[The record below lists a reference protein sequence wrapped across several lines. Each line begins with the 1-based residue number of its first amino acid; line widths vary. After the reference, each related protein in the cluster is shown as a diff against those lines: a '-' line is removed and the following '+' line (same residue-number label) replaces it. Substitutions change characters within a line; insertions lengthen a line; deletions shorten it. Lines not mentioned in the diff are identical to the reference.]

1 MQLLLPFCAGRIA
14 LFAGLVLASQSALA
28 QDPPI
33 EATAKVFASCHG
45 EAGIPTQKNIPVIW
59 GQNAGYLIYQ
69 LRDFKSGSRKNDIMS
84 PIAAT
89 IDPADASA
97 LATYFSKLKWPN
109 LQQAPAPADVDTKA
123 QSIAGSVGCKG
134 CHLAHFQGDGTT
146 ARLAGQNHD
155 YLVKTMNDFPFNK
168 RGNNPGM
175 SDLMKSI
182 SPDDIA
188 VSGSVSRWPANRPIS
203 RSGPVAAKQKTRA
216 QESKCGGRHFD
227 PSASSVSAARNS
239 CVKLSLCRSDR

>member
-1 MQLLLPFCAGRIA
+1 M
-14 LFAGLVLASQSALA
+14 LASQGAFA
-28 QDPPI
+28 QDPI
-33 EATAKVFASCHG
+33 EAKAKVCATCHG

-89 IDPADASA
+89 IDPADVSK
-97 LATYFSKLKWPN
+97 LAIYFSKLKWPN
-109 LQQAPAPADVDTKA
+109 LQQQPAPADVATKA
-123 QSIAGSVGCKG
+123 ESIAASVGCPG

-155 YLVKTMNDFPFNK
+155 YLVKTMNDFRDK
-168 RGNNPGM
+168 TRGNNPGM

-188 VSGSVSRWPANRPIS
+188 ALGQYLAGLQIDAYL
-203 RSGPVAAKQKTRA
+203 GQG
-216 QESKCGGRHFD
+216 Q
-227 PSASSVSAARNS
+227 
-239 CVKLSLCRSDR
+239 

>member
-1 MQLLLPFCAGRIA
+1 MLRPSLPFRAGHIA
-14 LFAGLVLASQSALA
+14 LFAAMILASQSALA
-28 QDPPI
+28 QDPM
-33 EATAKVFASCHG
+33 EAKAKVCAPCHG

-69 LRDFKSGSRKNDIMS
+69 LRDFKSGARKNDIMS

-89 IDPADASA
+89 IDPADVSA

-109 LQQAPAPADVDTKA
+109 LQQPPAPADVATKA
-123 QSIAGSVGCKG
+123 QSIAASVGCPG
-134 CHLAHFQGDGTT
+134 CHLAYFQGDGTT

-155 YLVKTMNDFPFNK
+155 YLVKTMNDFRDK
-168 RGNNPGM
+168 TRGNNPGM

-188 VSGSVSRWPANRPIS
+188 VLGQYLAGLQIEAYL
-203 RSGPVAAKQKTRA
+203 GQG
-216 QESKCGGRHFD
+216 Q
-227 PSASSVSAARNS
+227 
-239 CVKLSLCRSDR
+239 

>member
-1 MQLLLPFCAGRIA
+1 MVRLPLPSICSRAA
-14 LFAGLVLASQSALA
+14 LFAALMLASQSAFA
-28 QDPPI
+28 QDPI
-33 EATAKVFASCHG
+33 EAKAKACAPCHG
-45 EAGIPTQKNIPVIW
+45 EAGIPIQKNIPVIW

-89 IDPADASA
+89 IDPADVSA

-109 LQQAPAPADVDTKA
+109 LQQQPAPTDVATKA
-123 QSIAGSVGCKG
+123 QSTAGSVGCPG
-134 CHLAHFQGDGTT
+134 CHLAYFQGDGTT

-155 YLVKTMNDFPFNK
+155 YLVKTMNDFRDK
-168 RGNNPGM
+168 TRGNNPGM

-188 VSGSVSRWPANRPIS
+188 VLGQYLAGLQIDAYL
-203 RSGPVAAKQKTRA
+203 GQG
-216 QESKCGGRHFD
+216 Q
-227 PSASSVSAARNS
+227 
-239 CVKLSLCRSDR
+239 